1 MVGSEKLT
9 MRIDEILPAVAGI
22 AARAVAG
29 LAKTAV
35 KKGAQVVGKAAG
47 GVARTADTIAKN
59 LKPKSVGT
67 NMIGRTAN
75 QNKGTGGE
83 FSGNPPKTPKSLSS
97 IGAMPGAKTSSVGS
111 TDRPGTTGTI
121 GTTKPQ
127 SAADMRDSASNDT
140 TIGPA
145 STYSTGTQDLE
156 TTQSNDVEPD
166 ELKTGDTLTVKVE
179 PGNKNIKLVYPDETE
194 AEVPRELLRLQQL
207 AGMQ

>member
-1 MVGSEKLT
+1 

-47 GVARTADTIAKN
+47 GVARTADTVAKN
-59 LKPKSVGT
+59 LKPDSGGT
-67 NMIGRTAN
+67 NMLGRTAN

-97 IGAMPGAKTSSVGS
+97 IGAMPGAKTLSVGS

-121 GTTKPQ
+121 GTTKTQ
-127 SAADMRDSASNDT
+127 SAADMRDSASNEIDT
-140 TIGPA
+140 G
-145 STYSTGTQDLE
+145 STYSTGTSTMQN
-156 TTQSNDVEPD
+156 TQSNDVEPD
-166 ELKTGDTLTVKVE
+166 DLKTGDTLTVKVE
-179 PGNKNIKLVYPDETE
+179 PGNKNLKLVYPDETE

>member
-1 MVGSEKLT
+1 

-35 KKGAQVVGKAAG
+35 KKGVQAVGKAAATG
-47 GVARTADTIAKN
+47 ARTAGTIAKN
-59 LKPKSVGT
+59 LKPISVGT

-75 QNKGTGGE
+75 QGKGVGGIH
-83 FSGNPPKTPKSLSS
+83 SGNPPKTPKSLSS

-121 GTTKPQ
+121 GTTKTQ
-127 SAADMRDSASNDT
+127 SAADMRDSASNDTTSNDT

-156 TTQSNDVEPD
+156 TTQNNDVEPD

-179 PGNKNIKLVYPDETE
+179 PGDKNLKLVYPDETE

-207 AGMQ
+207 AGNANET

>member
-35 KKGAQVVGKAAG
+35 KKGVQAVGKAAVTG
-47 GVARTADTIAKN
+47 ARTAGTIAKN

-83 FSGNPPKTPKSLSS
+83 FSGNPPKTPNSLSS

-111 TDRPGTTGTI
+111 TDRPGTKDTI
-121 GTTKPQ
+121 GTTPPQ
-127 SAADMRDSASNDT
+127 SAADMRNSASNDT

-179 PGNKNIKLVYPDETE
+179 PGNKNVKLVYPDETE